1 MDRATA
7 LPGGSHVLIV
17 DDLPE
22 FLEVV
27 QTLLDD
33 EGVRVTTATM
43 PPDDLEDVLA
53 LAPDAIVLD
62 FLIAGTEIGCAF
74 LERLKSDPRT
84 APIPVVVCT
93 AAARLVE
100 RMADELTAWNCR
112 VLPKPFEL
120 EDLLSALA
128 VSLSQRARK
137 DDSEGRFPAPLGR

>member
-1 MDRATA
+1 MA

-22 FLEVV
+22 FLNVV
-27 QTLLDD
+27 QAILTD

-62 FLIAGTEIGCAF
+62 FIIAGTEIGCDF
-74 LERLKSDPRT
+74 LERLKSDPHT

-93 AAARLVE
+93 AATRLVE
-100 RMADELTAWNCR
+100 RMAADLTDWNCH

-128 VSLSQRARK
+128 VSLGQRGPK
-137 DDSEGRFPAPLGR
+137 HDSDRRPPAPLGR